1 MSNHKLIKALVIMEQ
16 YNADFSTHCEHDI
29 MSICGVE
36 PDEVSDEDKILLD
49 EYGFFIGD
57 SCGEIGFESY
67 QWGSC

>member
-1 MSNHKLIKALVIMEQ
+1 MNHNLIKALLIIEK
-16 YNADFSTHCEHDI
+16 YNPKFSTHCEHDV

-36 PDEVSDEDKILLD
+36 PDEVSEEDKVLLD

-57 SCGEIGFESY
+57 ECGETAFESF